1 MNADEEGGGP
11 PPRFTAGDLLAE
23 RFRILRYIDRGGTGE
38 VYEAEDRIEGRR
50 LALKVLRPEM
60 ADDVYALELF
70 RREVELASAIEHPGI
85 CRVYELLHH
94 RDVPFLSME
103 LLGGETLAA
112 RLARGTMSPA
122 EALPLVRQM
131 AAALEAAHAAGL
143 VHGDFKTGNVMLV
156 PDGGGVRAV
165 VTDFGT
171 APVRAAD
178 APWVTPETVAGTP
191 AYMAPEQ
198 ARGCAPEPPA
208 DIYALGV
215 VLYEMVTGALPH
227 EGETALELLTRRV
240 NELAP
245 TPRSRAKG
253 LDARWE
259 LVILRCLEPD
269 PRDRF
274 EGVDEVVRAL
284 DGGRIPPSP
293 AEEERRRIRRWLL
306 AAGLGAAVTGVVAS
320 FWLMR

>member
-1 MNADEEGGGP
+1 VIGDEEAA
-11 PPRFTAGDLLAE
+11 PRFNAGDLLAD

-38 VYEAEDRIEGRR
+38 VYEAEDRTDGRR
-50 LALKVLRPEM
+50 LALKALRPEM
-60 ADDVYALELF
+60 EDDAYALELL
-70 RREVELASAIEHPGI
+70 RREVELARAIVHPGI
-85 CRVYELLHH
+85 CRVHELLHH
-94 RDVPFLSME
+94 WEVPFLSME
-103 LLGGETLAA
+103 LLPGETLAE
-112 RLARGTMSPA
+112 RLGRGTLSPA

-131 AAALEAAHAAGL
+131 AAALSAAHAAGL
-143 VHGDFKTGNVMLV
+143 VHGDFKTGNVILV
-156 PDGGGVRAV
+156 PDAAGGVRAV

-171 APVRAAD
+171 APVRAVN

-198 ARGCAPEPPA
+198 AKGCAPAPAA

-215 VLYEMVTGALPH
+215 VLYEMVTGGLPH

-274 EGVDEVVRAL
+274 RSVDEVVRAL
-284 DGGRIPPSP
+284 DGGRIAPSP

-306 AAGLGAAVTGVVAS
+306 AAGLGAAVTGVAAI
-320 FWLMR
+320 WLMR